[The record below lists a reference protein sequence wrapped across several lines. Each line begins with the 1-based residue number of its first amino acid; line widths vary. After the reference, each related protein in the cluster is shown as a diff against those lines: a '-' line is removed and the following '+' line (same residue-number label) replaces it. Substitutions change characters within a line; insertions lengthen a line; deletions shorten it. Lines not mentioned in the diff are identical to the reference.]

1 MRKTLT
7 FKDYLSKKL
16 LPYKIALPVSLS
28 VLSAIFA
35 VYTLLVFYSENDK
48 SFVNAITPHI
58 STLIETQDGPELNRF
73 ITSIAKEKAVI
84 INIVKDGELIAASN
98 DNTLI
103 GKAFHASGL
112 ELLGI
117 ESKLSSSYLVSS
129 ATVKREGGPNSF
141 NGTIYLM
148 NPTLDLFSMVVAVS
162 IIVFILS
169 FILLNVL
176 ATKIISTAQK
186 SIAPIKELEKSIF
199 DLKDFGEVKLDSYLR
214 IEELENIYNAILT
227 TNSKLKVSNDQLAET
242 KAKELTVGAY
252 KKLIHDLHT
261 PVAALKQMIKIIN
274 KDGISEEKKA
284 FAKSR
289 VAEIAE
295 QILYQVKAS
304 KGNLKVEI
312 NPIDFNL
319 NDSVKKATGQAQ
331 MAMADYENIEIV
343 EKHESILDNIAH
355 DNMMLGRA
363 ISNLVVNAIEA
374 SKNMIE
380 IAVQK
385 LEQEVSI
392 SVSNDENGIKEEM
405 VSLFLQGRGKSQKK
419 NGLGIGLSSANH
431 IVRLHNRKIVYR
443 KSHLDNACFDI
454 RLQG

>member
-1 MRKTLT
+1 MRKALT

-28 VLSAIFA
+28 VLSAVFA
-35 VYTLLVFYSENDK
+35 AYTHLVFYSENDK

-84 INIVKDGELIAASN
+84 INIVKDNELIASSN

-117 ESKLSSSYLVSS
+117 KSKLSSSYLVSS

-242 KAKELTVGAY
+242 KAKELTVETY

-312 NPIDFNL
+312 NPIDFDL

-331 MAMADYENIEIV
+331 MAMAEYENIEII

-374 SKNMIE
+374 SKNMVE

-385 LEQEVSI
+385 LGQEISI
-392 SVSNDENGIKEEM
+392 SVSDDGNGVKEEM

-431 IVRLHNRKIVYR
+431 IVRLHGGKIVYR
-443 KSHLDNACFDI
+443 KSHLGGACFDI

>member
-1 MRKTLT
+1 
-7 FKDYLSKKL
+7 
-16 LPYKIALPVSLS
+16 
-28 VLSAIFA
+28 
-35 VYTLLVFYSENDK
+35 
-48 SFVNAITPHI
+48 
-58 STLIETQDGPELNRF
+58 
-73 ITSIAKEKAVI
+73 
-84 INIVKDGELIAASN
+84 
-98 DNTLI
+98 
-103 GKAFHASGL
+103 
-112 ELLGI
+112 
-117 ESKLSSSYLVSS
+117 
-129 ATVKREGGPNSF
+129 
-141 NGTIYLM
+141 
-148 NPTLDLFSMVVAVS
+148 MVVAVS

-199 DLKDFGEVKLDSYLR
+199 DLKDFGEMKLDSYLR

-242 KAKELTVGAY
+242 KAKELTVEAY

-312 NPIDFNL
+312 NPVDFNL

-374 SKNMIE
+374 SKNMVE

-385 LEQEVSI
+385 LGQEVSI
-392 SVSNDENGIKEEM
+392 SVSDDGNGIKEEM

-431 IVRLHNRKIVYR
+431 IVRLHGGKIVYR
-443 KSHLDNACFDI
+443 KSHLGGACFDI